1 MQNGDCMADER
12 LFELEIISPEREFYK
27 GNAHFVEL
35 VTSEGEIGVYKN
47 HIPTTCVL
55 VPGIVAI
62 HEENGIKNAA
72 VHSGFVVILKDKIK
86 IMAEVA
92 EWPDEI
98 DVDRANEAKKRAE
111 ELIKKGG
118 ADVNMTRAE
127 AALKRSMTRLRLK
140 DGL

>member
-1 MQNGDCMADER
+1 MADER
-12 LFELEIISPEREFYK
+12 FFELEIISPERVFYK

-35 VTSEGEIGVYKN
+35 TTSEGEIGVYKN

-62 HEENGIKNAA
+62 HEEDKVVNAA

-86 IMAEVA
+86 VMAEVA

-98 DVDRANEAKKRAE
+98 DVDRANEAKQRAE
-111 ELIKKGG
+111 ERLKKGG
-118 ADVNMTRAE
+118 ADVNIMRAE
-127 AALKRSMTRLRLK
+127 AALKRSLTRLRLK